1 MRGKYVEC
9 LTVVFVESLLTAF
22 AVIDA
27 DSAFQ
32 TLNLEL
38 AKRLAAKVV
47 QAVFAG
53 NRAQFF
59 TFQTIILGLTVNAV
73 KTP

>member
-32 TLNLEL
+32 TLNLEI

-59 TFQTIILGLTVNAV
+59 TFQTII
-73 KTP
+73 